1 MPSNQVAYGM
11 TLRNFVAYPELP
23 DPADLIEQGV
33 WIEQLGFES
42 AWVWDHILLGVEP
55 HFPIIDSLTLLTAI
69 AARTRTV
76 KLGTGVLILPLR
88 NPVILAK
95 QLSSMDVISGGR
107 LLLGLQ
113 PRALLQG
120 HRGVRLLQVVLL
132 LLLSQQPQLPQP
144 LLVLLPQLPHP
155 HLRLLRLRPGLDG
168 PQPRPGR
175 T

>member
-23 DPADLIEQGV
+23 NPAGLIEQGE

-42 AWVWDHILLGVEP
+42 VWVWDHILLGVEP
-55 HFPIIDSLTLLTAI
+55 HFPIIDSLSLLTAI

-95 QLSSMDVISGGR
+95 QLSSMDVNCCWVS
-107 LLLGLQ
+107 
-113 PRALLQG
+113 PRAG
-120 HRGVRLLQVVLL
+120 T
-132 LLLSQQPQLPQP
+132 SANSMP
-144 LLVLLPQLPHP
+144 LALTFTSGA
-155 HLRLLRLRPGLDG
+155 RSWTKTSIFSSACG
-168 PQPRPGR
+168 PKTR
-175 T
+175 